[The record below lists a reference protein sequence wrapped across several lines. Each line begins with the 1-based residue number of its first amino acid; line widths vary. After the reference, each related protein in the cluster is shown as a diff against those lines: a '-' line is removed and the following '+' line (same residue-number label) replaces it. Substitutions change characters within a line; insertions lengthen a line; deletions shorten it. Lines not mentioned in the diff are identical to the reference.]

1 MSFIS
6 FKAALVFI
14 LCVPLIPVSIIAIM
28 KIAKRIL
35 KDYWK
40 SYSDLGGTFL
50 ENLQG
55 LTTLKVF
62 NIDEKRHEIGAGDV
76 IRINTGIKHTV
87 IAKTELKIIEIQLG
101 KEISAYDKM
110 VYDFKI

>member
-1 MSFIS
+1 MCATYTNFYNCNNEGW
-6 FKAALVFI
+6 K
-14 LCVPLIPVSIIAIM
+14 
-28 KIAKRIL
+28 KIL

-62 NIDEKRHEIGAGDV
+62 NIDEDRHEK
-76 IRINTGIKHTV
+76 INV
-87 IAKTELKIIEIQLG
+87 ESENFRKITMKVLSMQLNS
-101 KEISAYDKM
+101 ITKM
-110 VYDFKI
+110 EKYKLAVYL